1 MRFKVAMGVVA
12 VLLAGATI
20 VGVQNTDVVQL
31 QFLFWNTSV
40 SLVRVVLGSVFLGFV
55 AGFVAAL
62 LMRRRSRTL
71 S

>member
-1 MRFKVAMGVVA
+1 MRIKIAVGA
-12 VLLAGATI
+12 VLTLLVGATI

-31 QFLFWNTSV
+31 QFLFWDTSV
-40 SLVRVVLGSVFLGFV
+40 SLLRVVLGSVILGFV

-62 LMRRRSRTL
+62 VTRRKVL